1 MKFPALGALTLNKLG
16 SVAGRL
22 SKVYKIIDTQSFAFA
37 FELKSKRGDIITLSR
52 CRVEYKNMFH
62 ITHVLPW
69 VKPQCIPTRI
79 ARKRQCGICNGK
91 TDNPSFYYIIL
102 GRPCLPFYL
111 IFQINYTFPGVSHA
125 GAALLA

>member
-37 FELKSKRGDIITLSR
+37 FELKSKWGDIITLSR
-52 CRVEYKNMFH
+52 RRVEYKNMFH

-69 VKPQCIPTRI
+69 VKPQCIIRTPTVRDSAASVTAKPTI
-79 ARKRQCGICNGK
+79 HHFII
-91 TDNPSFYYIIL
+91 SF
-102 GRPCLPFYL
+102 
-111 IFQINYTFPGVSHA
+111 
-125 GAALLA
+125 